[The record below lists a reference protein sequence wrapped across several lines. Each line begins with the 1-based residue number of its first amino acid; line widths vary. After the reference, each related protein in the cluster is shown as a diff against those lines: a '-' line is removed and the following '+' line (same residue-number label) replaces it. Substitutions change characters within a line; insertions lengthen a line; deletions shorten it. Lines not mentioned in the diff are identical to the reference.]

1 MLAGKNP
8 ERAMQIDWNDH
19 ESHALSGVSEA
30 LDAAGVDTCT
40 DGPGGYDPAAE
51 ARPVEVHRRIDVDAN
66 LVGQALGLP
75 PQEVPAMVEDGRIA
89 TLCERGTGED
99 AGHFRFTFYY
109 GRRRLRIVTDH
120 LGKVLPRSA
129 LAR

>member
-19 ESHALSGVSEA
+19 ESHALPGVSEA
-30 LDAAGVDTCT
+30 LDVAGVDTCT

-51 ARPVEVHRRIDVDAN
+51 ARAVEVDRRSNVDAN
-66 LVGQALGLP
+66 PVGQAVGLP
-75 PQEVPAMVEDGRIA
+75 PQEVTGMVEDGR
-89 TLCERGTGED
+89 LRPLRERVTGED
-99 AGHFRFTFYY
+99 AGPFRFTFYQV
-109 GRRRLRIVTDH
+109 RRRLRILTHH

>member
-1 MLAGKNP
+1 MRINWK
-8 ERAMQIDWNDH
+8 DH
-19 ESHALSGVSEA
+19 ESHALPGVSEA
-30 LDAAGVDTCT
+30 LDAAGVDT
-40 DGPGGYDPAAE
+40 GAGEAAASVSAAE
-51 ARPVEVHRRIDVDAN
+51 ARPVAVHRRIDVDAN

-120 LGKVLPRSA
+120 QGKVLPRSA
-129 LAR
+129 MAR